1 MKIVLDTNVFISGIF
16 FIGPPA
22 QILKAWKEQ
31 KIQIVLSKEI
41 LDEYQRVAGELSAK
55 FPSVDIEPIIELLTI
70 YGEVVETAGISV
82 TVCEDPDDNML
93 LECAIVSKCK
103 IIVSGD
109 NHLQKISGYQ
119 GIDVLKPREFIDNVL

>member
-16 FIGPPA
+16 FSGPPA

-82 TVCEDPDDNML
+82 TVCEDPDDNMF
-93 LECAIVSKCK
+93 LECAIASNSK
-103 IIVSGD
+103 IIISGD
-109 NHLQKISGYQ
+109 THLLKISGYQ